1 VSFDAGPEG
10 LLHRPVAPLIQS
22 PLHFARKVRIALNGS
37 AELLCPGG
45 RQITQI
51 RNGRHRLLHPLDNI
65 IWKALTTRQ
74 DRFAESNGQA
84 RRFMPEVSPLAGF
97 PEATAAGYKSLAGM
111 VSPRGTIGVFLDAP
125 YQPHPGWSLVAGAPM
140 PEMVHE
146 GADAPLARSSSSS
159 DPEILELSAADS
171 PDMLELTALT
181 KPGPFGKRTH
191 ELGTY
196 LGIRREGKL
205 VAMAGERLKVPGYT
219 EVSAVCTHP
228 DHTGHGYA
236 RILMMEV
243 MQRIRSRGET
253 PCLHVRED
261 NVRAIEL
268 YERLGFRQRVL
279 MHFAVLRKDV

>member
-1 VSFDAGPEG
+1 M
-10 LLHRPVAPLIQS
+10 
-22 PLHFARKVRIALNGS
+22 
-37 AELLCPGG
+37 
-45 RQITQI
+45 
-51 RNGRHRLLHPLDNI
+51 HPLDNI

-74 DRFAESNGQA
+74 HKFAESNGEA
-84 RRFMPEVSPLAGF
+84 RRFVPEVSPLAGLRE
-97 PEATAAGYKSLAGM
+97 PSEAGYESLAGL
-111 VSPRGTIGVFLDAP
+111 VGSQGTIGLFLEAP
-125 YQPHPGWSLVAGAPM
+125 YQPHAGWSMVAGAPM
-140 PEMVHE
+140 PEMVYE
-146 GADAPLARSSSSS
+146 RAAFPFSQSSS
-159 DPEILELSAADS
+159 DPEIVELSAEDS
-171 PDMLELTALT
+171 SDMMELTALT

-196 LGIRREGKL
+196 LGMRREGKL

-228 DHTGHGYA
+228 EHTGHGYA

-268 YERLGFRQRVL
+268 YERIGFRQRVL
-279 MHFAVLRKDV
+279 MHFAVLRKG